1 MVVNQQA
8 LATLNVGF
16 SAAYNK
22 AFKAVTPKYQ
32 KIATVVPSNTGEQK
46 YAWIGHFPT
55 MREWIGERTIQN
67 LAAYDYSI
75 KNKEFEMTLSV
86 KRTDLEDDQ
95 YGVYAPMMEAMGAS
109 AAQHPDK
116 LLFSAMAAGFKELC
130 YDGKPFFSEQH
141 KNGGYSYSNKGTE
154 KLSAE
159 SYQAAR
165 SQMMSILSDKGT
177 PLGIVPDLLVV
188 PPVLE
193 HTARLILKADQINGT
208 TNVMKDTAEIL
219 VCPELAQDS
228 KAWYLFAT
236 NLFLKPFV
244 YQERKKYQFTS
255 LVRPE
260 DPNVFLKGE
269 FLYGAD
275 GRSNVGYGFPQ
286 MAFGSTGQSEG

>member
-32 KIATVVPSNTGEQK
+32 RIATVVPSNTGEQK

-165 SQMMSILSDKGT
+165 SQMMSILSDNGT
-177 PLGIVPDLLVV
+177 AAAEPDLRIYRVCRI
-188 PPVLE
+188 PV
-193 HTARLILKADQINGT
+193 HGDQYRKRL
-208 TNVMKDTAEIL
+208 
-219 VCPELAQDS
+219 S
-228 KAWYLFAT
+228 AT
-236 NLFLKPFV
+236 
-244 YQERKKYQFTS
+244 
-255 LVRPE
+255 
-260 DPNVFLKGE
+260 KG
-269 FLYGAD
+269 
-275 GRSNVGYGFPQ
+275 
-286 MAFGSTGQSEG
+286 

>member
-32 KIATVVPSNTGEQK
+32 RIATVVPSNTGEQK

-165 SQMMSILSDKGT
+165 SQMMSILSDNGT
-177 PLGIVPDLLVV
+177 PLGMFRI
-188 PPVLE
+188 
-193 HTARLILKADQINGT
+193 
-208 TNVMKDTAEIL
+208 
-219 VCPELAQDS
+219 
-228 KAWYLFAT
+228 
-236 NLFLKPFV
+236 FL
-244 YQERKKYQFTS
+244 
-255 LVRPE
+255 
-260 DPNVFLKGE
+260 
-269 FLYGAD
+269 
-275 GRSNVGYGFPQ
+275 
-286 MAFGSTGQSEG
+286 

>member
-8 LATLNVGF
+8 LVTLNVGF
-16 SAAYNK
+16 SAVYNK
-22 AFKAVTPKYQ
+22 AFKAVTPQYQ
-32 KIATVVPSNTGEQK
+32 RIATVVPSNTGEQK

-75 KNKEFEMTLSV
+75 KNKDFEMTVGV

-95 YGVYAPMMEAMGAS
+95 YGVYAPMMAAMGS
-109 AAQHPDK
+109 LAAKHPDK
-116 LLFSAMAAGFKELC
+116 LVFGAVANGFTDLC
-130 YDGKPFFSEQH
+130 YDGKPFFSDGH
-141 KNGGYSYSNKGTE
+141 VNGGYAYSNAGTE
-154 KLSAE
+154 KLSAD

-165 SQMMSILSDKGT
+165 SQMMNILSDNGT
-177 PLGIVPDLLVV
+177 PLGIIPDLLAV
-188 PPVLE
+188 PPALE

-208 TNVMKDTAEIL
+208 TNVMKDTAEIM
-219 VCPELAQDS
+219 VCPELAA
-228 KAWYLFAT
+228 KPTAWFLFAT
-236 NLFLKPFV
+236 SMSLKPFV

-255 LVRPE
+255 LVKPE
-260 DPNVFLKGE
+260 DPNVFMKGE

-286 MAFGSTGQSEG
+286 MAYGSTGEAEG